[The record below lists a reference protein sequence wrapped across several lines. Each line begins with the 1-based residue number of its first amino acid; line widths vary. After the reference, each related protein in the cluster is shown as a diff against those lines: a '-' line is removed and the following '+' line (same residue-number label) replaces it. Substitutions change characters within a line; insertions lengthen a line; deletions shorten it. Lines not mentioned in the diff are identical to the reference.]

1 MHLLVREP
9 IQVRQVVQQLVGPAD
24 GAVVTFEGIV
34 RDHARGKAVLYL
46 EYEAYESMALTQMEA
61 IIRNALEKWPVR
73 SMAIVHRL
81 GRLEIGECSVLIAVV
96 SEHREAAFE
105 ACQFA
110 IDALKRQVPI
120 WKREF
125 YTDGEAWIEGAA

>member
-9 IQVRQVVQQLVGPAD
+9 IQAQLVVQQLVGPAD
-24 GAVVTFEGIV
+24 GAVVTFEGVV

-46 EYEAYESMALTQMEA
+46 EYEAYEPMASTQMEA
-61 IIRNALEKWPVR
+61 IVHNALEKWPVR
-73 SMAIVHRL
+73 NMAIVHRL

-96 SEHREAAFE
+96 SEHRKAAFE

-110 IDALKRQVPI
+110 IDALKQQVPI

-125 YTDGEAWIEGAA
+125 YTDGAAWIEGTS

>member
-24 GAVVTFEGIV
+24 GAVVTFEGVV

-73 SMAIVHRL
+73 GMAIVHRL

-96 SEHREAAFE
+96 SEHRKAAFE
-105 ACQFA
+105 ACHFA
-110 IDALKRQVPI
+110 IDTLKRQVPI